1 MKTEKATI
9 KLVLRTNKMLA
20 DGTHP
25 IMLRVNWR
33 GKRAEKSCGFS
44 CKEINWSAAS
54 GCLKIKGKDAI
65 SNAEKINTII
75 QAEKHKA
82 ENVLNTLIIENKAY
96 TAQMIIDYLKEDGKG
111 VKYTKD
117 LDDLVTEYITVN
129 RLKAETVVS
138 IDVIVKHF
146 KAYYGKDSVYLA
158 DVSKANA
165 VGFGRWCADKGFKNN
180 TIRTH
185 IQKMRALYRYA
196 VDIEAV
202 KDNPFNGIK
211 EGKMYAAENNKQA
224 LTKEALDLLRYFY
237 LSKLDTW
244 GKGKS
249 EKKFFV
255 IGHKIF
261 ACNVF
266 LMCYE
271 FQGLALIDMA
281 KLRSVNFDTTR
292 MTDKTN
298 RYIEVHTKRSKTR
311 KDVPIAVRMNDFNAP
326 LITPYILYMADNDFF
341 LPILKESDDTDKKI
355 LVKMRY
361 ATSAINRNLKEVW
374 KEYNKWLMEL
384 VEKYSD
390 KPLPKK
396 FCEGWFDHQLV
407 KNRNINKENVS
418 NFSINENTT
427 LYSARHTFATIFINS
442 EGAKTAEL
450 AQMMGRSVSGIDR
463 YIKELMSI
471 EDVLKAR
478 DKMK

>member
-9 KLVLRTNKMLA
+9 NLVLRTNKTLA

-44 CKEINWSAAS
+44 CKEANWSATS
-54 GCLKIKGKDAI
+54 GCLKIRGKDVI
-65 SNAEKINTII
+65 SNAEIINTII

-111 VKYTKD
+111 AKYTKD
-117 LDDLVTEYITVN
+117 LDDLVTEYIRVN
-129 RLKAETVVS
+129 RLKAETVAS
-138 IDVIVKHF
+138 IDGIIKHF

-224 LTKEALDLLRYFY
+224 LTKEALDLFRYFY
-237 LSKLDTW
+237 LTKLDSW

-249 EKKFFV
+249 DKKFFV

-266 LMCYE
+266 FMCYE

-281 KLRSVNFDTTR
+281 KLRGVNFDTTR

-298 RYIEVHTKRSKTR
+298 RYIEIHTKRSKTR
-311 KDVPIAVRMNDFNAP
+311 KNVPIAVKMNDFNAP
-326 LITPYILYMADNDFF
+326 LITPYIFYMADNDFF
-341 LPILKESDDTDKKI
+341 LPILKGSDDTDKKI

-374 KEYNKWLMEL
+374 KEYNTWLMDL

-396 FCEGWFDHQLV
+396 LCEGWFDHQLV
-407 KNRNINKENVS
+407 KNRNINKETVS
-418 NFSINENTT
+418 DFSINENTT

-442 EGAKTAEL
+442 EGAKTVEL